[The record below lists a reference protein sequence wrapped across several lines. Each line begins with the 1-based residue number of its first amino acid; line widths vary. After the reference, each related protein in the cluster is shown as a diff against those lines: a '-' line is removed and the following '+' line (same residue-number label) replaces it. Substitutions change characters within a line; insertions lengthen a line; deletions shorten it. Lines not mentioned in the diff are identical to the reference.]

1 MSEKNKLA
9 LVDKADLSLVESN
22 SLNASQLAIIL
33 KTTPKQYLK
42 TRPAKGGGTWTYVSG
57 GYVKK
62 MLNLMFGWDWDF
74 EIVDEQILLEAKEV
88 VVKGR
93 LTCRSGGNTIVK
105 MQYGNKDII
114 FKKQKKFDEKGIPVM
129 ITKNGQTWQ
138 ATEPSNIPL
147 SVGNDMKAAA
157 TDCLKKCAS
166 EIGIAADVYNKEDFR
181 EVLVD
186 TNNIEYNIENLKELY
201 KLKGE
206 NLSPEDDMNIQR
218 IIDTEDKTS
227 YKKAINL
234 LKQL

>member
-9 LVDKADLSLVESN
+9 LVNEADLSLVEDN

-33 KTTPKQYLK
+33 RKTPKQYLK
-42 TRPAKGGGTWTYVSG
+42 TRPAKGGGTWDYVSG
-57 GYVKK
+57 GYMKK

-105 MQYGNKDII
+105 MQYGNKDIM
-114 FKKQKKFDEKGIPVM
+114 FRRGTDV
-129 ITKNGQTWQ
+129 
-138 ATEPSNIPL
+138 PL

-201 KLKGE
+201 KLKSE